1 MNAWDKIKTSEKDK
15 LIILSHIGPAYAS
28 KIYIYILLVH
38 ITFILFSNLFYI
50 IFKFIKNYYYIY
62 IYIFFFFFFLN
73 YIYILLSKLI
83 KNI

>member
-62 IYIFFFFFFLN
+62 IYIYFFFFFF
-73 YIYILLSKLI
+73 IFFFIFFFFF
-83 KNI
+83 